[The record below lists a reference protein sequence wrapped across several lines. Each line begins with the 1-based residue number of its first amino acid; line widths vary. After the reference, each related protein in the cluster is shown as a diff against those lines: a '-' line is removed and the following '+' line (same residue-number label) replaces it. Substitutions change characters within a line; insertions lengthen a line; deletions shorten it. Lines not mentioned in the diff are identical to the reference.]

1 MSSLQDAQ
9 GLEHFYLQQEYGQ
22 ELFNNLQKLDVDRS
36 RYFLGMSY
44 VHKVVDMHFP
54 YNIISFYW
62 ILYCTRI

>member
-36 RYFLGMSY
+36 RYFLGMY
-44 VHKVVDMHFP
+44 DVRKLVDMHFP
-54 YNIISFYW
+54 
-62 ILYCTRI
+62 